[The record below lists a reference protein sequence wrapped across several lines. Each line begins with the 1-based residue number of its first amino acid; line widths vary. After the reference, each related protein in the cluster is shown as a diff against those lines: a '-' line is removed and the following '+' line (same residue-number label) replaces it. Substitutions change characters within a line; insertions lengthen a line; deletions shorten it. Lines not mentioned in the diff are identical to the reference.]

1 MKYKLKLGLYFYY
14 DYESDQICYITD
26 INDVLQKTKYEDIEE
41 KKWHWVN
48 INYYKGYETND
59 LETLIRF
66 KTDYNNWVNE
76 I

>member
-41 KKWHWVN
+41 KKWHWAN
-48 INYYKGYETND
+48 KNYYKGYR
-59 LETLIRF
+59 LMI
-66 KTDYNNWVNE
+66 
-76 I
+76 